1 MNNLGKRVKEIR
13 NSLKKTQEE
22 FGAQIGIKKNS
33 LSQIENGKNALTQQN
48 IVAICK
54 TFHVN
59 EVWLKTGEGDMF
71 LEISR
76 DDALMDLINK
86 SMHEES
92 GEIRRRIATAIM
104 NLSPEQIRACTE
116 WIKDTFNL
124 VDAPKPTEATHD
136 LYLANAAHQRTD
148 VPYNDED
155 QKFDD
160 DIMDDDNF

>member
-1 MNNLGKRVKEIR
+1 MKDRLKELR
-13 NSLKKTQEE
+13 KCE
-22 FGAQIGIKKNS
+22 G
-33 LSQIENGKNALTQQN
+33 LTQQEFAD
-48 IVAICK
+48 AIGIQRGTYAKYEVGRNEPIDAVVKLICD

-59 EVWLKTGEGDMF
+59 EVWLRTGKGEMRV
-71 LEISR
+71 EIPK
-76 DDALMDLINK
+76 DDELMALINK
-86 SMHEES
+86 SMNEES
-92 GEIRRRIATAIM
+92 GEIRRRIATAVM
-104 NLSPEQIRACTE
+104 NLSPEQLRACTE

-124 VDAPKPTEATHD
+124 VDAPKPVEATHD

>member
-1 MNNLGKRVKEIR
+1 MKDRLRKLRKALDLN
-13 NSLKKTQEE
+13 QEE
-22 FGAQIGIKKNS
+22 FASALKIGRSTIANYEAGTREPIASVIS
-33 LSQIENGKNALTQQN
+33 L
-48 IVAICK
+48 ICQK
-54 TFHVN
+54 WNVN
-59 EVWLKTGEGDMF
+59 DVWLRTGEGDMF
-71 LEISR
+71 LEVSR
-76 DDALMDLINK
+76 DDELMDLIDK

-124 VDAPKPTEATHD
+124 VDAPKPAEATHD

>member
-1 MNNLGKRVKEIR
+1 MKDRLKQLRKELG
-13 NSLKKTQEE
+13 LTQQE
-22 FGAQIGIKKNS
+22 FSDQIGIKRNTF
-33 LSQIENGKNALTQQN
+33 SQYENGRNEPIDAVIKL
-48 IVAICK
+48 ICGK
-54 TFHVN
+54 FNVN
-59 EVWLKTGEGDMF
+59 EDWLRTGEGEMF
-71 LEISR
+71 LDISR
-76 DDALMDLINK
+76 DDELMALIDK

-92 GEIRRRIATAIM
+92 GEIRRRIATAVM
-104 NLSPEQIRACTE
+104 NLSPEQLRACTE

-124 VDAPKPTEATHD
+124 VDAPKPAEATHD